1 MSAAAI
7 ETFTL
12 NDLLT
17 PQLLSNPYPLLRQLR
32 RESPVHEDPSGRS
45 WILSRYEECT
55 AVLASPRF
63 SAQWI
68 VTQEEQ
74 IRGVHPVM
82 ASLQRQMLFQD
93 PPEHTRL
100 RSLFSKAFTPSRMEM
115 LRPRIHQA
123 ATTLMDEAEHG
134 GGCIDFMEDI
144 AVSLPVSVIAEMLGI
159 PREDHRQILEWSLA
173 FGMLISGAVMT
184 PEMLY
189 QAQQAIF
196 AIMRYLIRLIALK
209 RSRPGNDMLSDLIA
223 LQQVGDRLDSEDL
236 IQNLILLLAA
246 GHGTT
251 THLLGNSLLAL
262 LRHPEEFRLLGSDP
276 TIHASAATELL
287 RYDGPVFSTTRVA
300 LENVYIGDRLV
311 RAGDKVTLMLSS
323 CNHDESRYTD
333 PDRLD
338 LRRASPRSLAFGHG
352 IHTCIGSALGRMEV
366 QIVLGEFARRFPATW
381 LEDNDPPHISTIM
394 FRGLQS
400 LPVTLG

>member
-1 MSAAAI
+1 MFAAAI

-17 PQLLSNPYPLLRQLR
+17 PGLLSDPYPVLRQLR
-32 RESPVHEDPSGRS
+32 RESPVHEDPSGRG
-45 WILSRYEECT
+45 WILSRFEECA
-55 AVLASPRF
+55 AVLADSRF

-82 ASLQRQMLFQD
+82 AGLRRQMLFQD
-93 PPEHTRL
+93 PPNHTRL
-100 RSLFSKAFTPSRMEM
+100 RSLFSKAFTPVRMEM
-115 LRPRIHQA
+115 LRPQIHQVA
-123 ATTLMDEAEHG
+123 SRLMDEAEQS

-144 AVSLPVSVIAEMLGI
+144 AVSLPISVIADMLGI

-173 FGMLISGAVMT
+173 FGMLISGAVLT
-184 PEMLY
+184 PAMMY

-196 AIMRYLIRLIALK
+196 AITRYLVRLIALK
-209 RSRPGNDMLSDLIA
+209 RSNPGNDMISDLLA
-223 LQQVGDRLDSEDL
+223 LQQGGDRLDSEDL
-236 IQNLILLLAA
+236 IQNLILLIAA

-262 LRHPEEFRLLGSDP
+262 LRHPEQYRLLGSDP
-276 TIHASAATELL
+276 SIHAAAATELL
-287 RYDGPVFSTTRVA
+287 RYDGPVFTTTRMA
-300 LENVYIGDRLV
+300 TENVAIGGRLI
-311 RAGDKVTLMLSS
+311 RSGDKVTLMLNS
-323 CNHDESRYTD
+323 CNHDESRYTN
-333 PDRLD
+333 PEHLD
-338 LRRASPRSLAFGHG
+338 LRRSGPRSLAFGHG

-381 LEDNDPPHISTIM
+381 LEDNDPPHICTIM
-394 FRGLQS
+394 FRGLRS
-400 LPVTLG
+400 LPVTLS

>member
-1 MSAAAI
+1 MFAAAI

-17 PQLLSNPYPLLRQLR
+17 PELMSDPYPVLRQLR
-32 RESPVHEDPSGRS
+32 HESPVHEDPRGRS
-45 WILSRYEECT
+45 WILTRYEESA

-68 VTQEEQ
+68 VSQEEQ

-82 ASLQRQMLFQD
+82 AGLRRQMLFQD
-93 PPEHTRL
+93 PPNHTRL
-100 RSLFSKAFTPSRMEM
+100 RSLFSKAFTPARMEM
-115 LRPRIHQA
+115 LRPQIHQV
-123 ATTLMDEAEHG
+123 ATRLMDEAEQS

-144 AVSLPVSVIAEMLGI
+144 AVSLPISVIADMLGI

-173 FGMLISGAVMT
+173 FGMLISGAVLT
-184 PEMLY
+184 PAMLY
-189 QAQQAIF
+189 EAQQAIF
-196 AIMRYLIRLIALK
+196 AIIRYLVRLIAVK
-209 RSRPGNDMLSDLIA
+209 RSNPGNDMLSDLIA
-223 LQQVGDRLDSEDL
+223 LQQGGDRLDSEDL

-262 LRHPEEFRLLGSDP
+262 LRHPEQYHQLGSDP
-276 TIHASAATELL
+276 SIHASAATEFL

-300 LENVYIGDRLV
+300 LEDTQVGGRLV
-311 RAGDKVTLMLSS
+311 RAGDKVILILNS
-323 CNHDESRYTD
+323 CNHDESRYTH
-333 PDRLD
+333 PERLD
-338 LRRASPRSLAFGHG
+338 LRRAGPRSLAFGHG

-366 QIVLGEFARRFPATW
+366 QIVLSEFARRFPATW

-394 FRGLQS
+394 FRGLRS